1 MEIFS
6 VDDNIGSELDVDTL
20 KDIKADGINIRV
32 GNKIMYL
39 TVTDEVSLPEDDLRK
54 EYEKKLEEAY
64 GDIKS
69 VVNKHKDDLTE
80 AYKIKEREL
89 NNKIEEYNRK
99 VRSIKSMPEILRN
112 EAAQGLSAAID
123 DGSNNVIWYFNGVY
137 APKFIN
143 DRRIDPKFAKRLM
156 TPITIA
162 IYTNHDMKADEIR
175 VLRII
180 GHDKFYHYHSISRSS
195 DCWGDFKYS
204 GEDVSTAEKA
214 IELAKKA
221 LVVLETINEFSLG
234 TQNPRG
240 LSRFNTLKNHL
251 LRKDE
256 VAEEVNN
263 NNSRNSRAGITT
275 DVNNNLAEEA
285 NVWSV

>member
-99 VRSIKSMPEILRN
+99 ARSIKSMPEILRN

-162 IYTNHDMKADEIR
+162 IYTNHDMKVDEIR

-251 LRKDE
+251 LKKDE

>member
-162 IYTNHDMKADEIR
+162 IYTNHDMRADEIR

-251 LRKDE
+251 LKKDE